1 MEAEGHIGAVDVI
14 VDGLGQADDVQP
26 LLTEQ
31 VCGLVGAVAAQTQQ
45 AVQLG
50 GAVVFLHRGNLVHLV
65 VLNHAHFFEGG
76 ALGAQNGSA
85 YGQNAGKFI
94 RGHLTVVAV
103 DQAVI
108 AVHNA
113 NDLNFIAHPVI
124 QRLGH
129 AAQGSVQAG
138 AVAARSQDT
147 NTNRHSKNLP
157 KLYLYCYYKC
167 TLTETVCQE
176 KFLFDAVNKMHF
188 F

>member
-1 MEAEGHIGAVDVI
+1 M
-14 VDGLGQADDVQP
+14 
-26 LLTEQ
+26 
-31 VCGLVGAVAAQTQQ
+31 GAVAAKAEQ

-50 GAVVFLHRGNLVHLV
+50 SAVVFLHRGDLVYLV
-65 VLNHAHFFEGG
+65 VLDHAHLFKGG
-76 ALGAQNGSA
+76 ALGAQDGA
-85 YGQNAGKFI
+85 AHGQDAGELVG
-94 RGHLTVVAV
+94 GHLAVVAV

-138 AVAARSQDT
+138 AVAAGSQDA

-157 KLYLYCYYKC
+157 MLYLYYYYKC
-167 TLTETVCQE
+167 TLTATVCQE
-176 KFLFDAVNKMHF
+176 KFLLDAVMKTCF
-188 F
+188 FQKITKKIKKRLAF